1 MRRSRLSE
9 AKLISILEE
18 AEAGAKVSEL
28 VRRRG
33 ISAITFYR
41 WRSCRWTAS
50 GPAEVRI
57 LDDHS

>member
-1 MRRSRLSE
+1 MSE